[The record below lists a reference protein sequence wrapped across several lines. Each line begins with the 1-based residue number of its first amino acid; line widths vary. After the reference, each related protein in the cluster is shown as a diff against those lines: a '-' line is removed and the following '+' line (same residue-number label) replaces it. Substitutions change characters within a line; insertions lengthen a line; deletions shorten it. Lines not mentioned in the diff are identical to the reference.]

1 MKHLRKL
8 LAACFL
14 LGSVFAS
21 GHSWAADANQPAMG
35 EQSAKEVATAALAKD
50 ALCTKCH
57 DETEAAPILSLY
69 QTKHGVRGD
78 ARTPTCQSC
87 HGDSANHLKGAAA
100 GEKTRPAPDHVF
112 KKGVY
117 QASEDKERAT
127 QCLACHKGG
136 MRNNW
141 DGAAHQNN
149 GVACND
155 CHVVHR
161 PKDNVLDKKTQTQ
174 VCFACHKEQ
183 RADSKKISHH
193 PIQEGKVVC
202 SDCHN
207 PHGSTGPKLMKKNTV
222 TETCYQCHAEKR
234 GPFLFEH
241 QPVVEDCANCHNAHG
256 SNVTP
261 LLKSRAPFLCQE
273 CHDGTHASATIAGP
287 NAAGFQG
294 GLAATNANSVT
305 QYPSKNLVG
314 RACMN
319 CHSQIHG
326 SNSPAGGYFQR

>member
-1 MKHLRKL
+1 MKHIKKL
-8 LAACFL
+8 LAACLL
-14 LGSVFAS
+14 LGSV
-21 GHSWAADANQPAMG
+21 WAAGPLWAAEASLPDIG
-35 EQSAKEVATAALAKD
+35 DKSAQAIATEALQKD

-57 DETEAAPILSLY
+57 DESETAPILSLY

-87 HGDSANHLKGAAA
+87 HGASANHLKGATDGAA
-100 GEKTRPAPDHVF
+100 TRPAPDVVF

-117 QASEDKERAT
+117 QASDDRERAS
-127 QCLACHKGG
+127 QCLVCHKGG
-136 MRNNW
+136 MRSNW

-161 PKDNVLDKKTQTQ
+161 PKDKLFDKKTQTE
-174 VCFACHKEQ
+174 VCFTCHKDQ
-183 RADSKKISHH
+183 RADGKKISHH
-193 PIQEGKVVC
+193 PIAEGKVTC

-207 PHGSTGPKLMKKNTV
+207 SHGSTGPKLMKKNTV

-234 GPFLFEH
+234 GPLLWEH
-241 QPVVEDCANCHNAHG
+241 QPVAEDCANCHTPHG
-256 SNVTP
+256 SNIAP

-273 CHDGTHASATIAGP
+273 CHDGPHNSKTPYAGSVGGIQAGVTGTATAP
-287 NAAGFQG
+287 
-294 GLAATNANSVT
+294 ANPGSNQT
-305 QYPSKNLVG
+305 G

-319 CHSQIHG
+319 CHVMVHG
-326 SNSPAGGYFQR
+326 SNSPAGALLQR